1 MSRRENP
8 QTPMP
13 GGVARRIAER
23 SARNE
28 VVVVVPRRG
37 KPARVYV
44 LEKYLKMKEQPKKHK
59 PWSYRKD
66 RPNPPDPLGAVNGSI
81 LMPLTREN
89 IYQ

>member
-13 GGVARRIAER
+13 RGVARRIAER
-23 SARNE
+23 SARNQ
-28 VVVVVPRRG
+28 VVVVVPRGG
-37 KPARVYV
+37 KPSRVYV

-66 RPNPPDPLGAVNGSI
+66 RPTPPEPLGAVNGSI
-81 LMPLTREN
+81 LVPLTREN